1 MLAQDYLTLRLVR
14 LKGTEE
20 WSHKR
25 EGLSILFPKSGTG
38 TYCSQSPAQRIGAG
52 DVVMMNGA
60 SNFRLSAS
68 GGVDLVFWCFSVRLD
83 HLYPLFASLEIS
95 LLESVADTFAAPK
108 LLPATMP
115 LAKQCHR
122 LVEDTP
128 PQFNLDHRSQL
139 LRVASV
145 ILTEEF
151 KVAHERRVG
160 AMGVEGHL
168 VQIFEQLTAEE
179 LLTISVGELATRF
192 NCSRRHL
199 NRLFHQYF
207 GFSVAALRME
217 MRLLKAVSVLRD
229 ANAKIINVAEQ
240 CGFNHLGLFNTCF
253 KRRFGASPGQW
264 RKLTLHGPAAGGE
277 TRAKD
282 NSVCP
287 LHSKG
292 LCPLATGDNSLTS
305 PVTAAT
311 SILQSAG
318 KSGGKQALPNSKATR
333 PGTVSPRNTG
343 SRSKAV
349 INPEL

>member
-25 EGLSILFPKSGTG
+25 EGLSILFPKSGLGAYT
-38 TYCSQSPAQRIGAG
+38 SNVSPQRIGAG
-52 DVVMMNGA
+52 DVVVMNGA
-60 SNFRLSAS
+60 CNVRLTAS
-68 GGVDLVFWCFSVRLD
+68 GGADLVFWCFCVRLD

-95 LLESVADTFAAPK
+95 LLEAVAETFASPK
-108 LLPATMP
+108 LFGAAQP

-122 LVEDTP
+122 LIEDTP
-128 PQFNLDHRSQL
+128 AQFNLDHRSQL

-151 KVAHERRVG
+151 KAAHERRVG
-160 AMGVEGHL
+160 ALGVEAHL
-168 VQIFEQLTAEE
+168 IQTFEQLTADE
-179 LLTISVGELATRF
+179 LLSISVGDLASRF

-217 MRLLKAVSVLRD
+217 MRLLKAVSILRD

-264 RKLTLHGPAAGGE
+264 RKLSLQGMNPASEGGNP
-277 TRAKD
+277 D

-292 LCPLATGDNSLTS
+292 LCPLTTSENSSTA
-305 PVTAAT
+305 AAT

-318 KSGGKQALPNSKATR
+318 KTSGKLPIANPKGPTRGAVSRTPKNSQ
-333 PGTVSPRNTG
+333 P
-343 SRSKAV
+343 
-349 INPEL
+349 

>member
-25 EGLSILFPKSGTG
+25 EGLSILFPKTGLG
-38 TYCSQSPAQRIGAG
+38 TYTTNSAPQRVGTG
-52 DVVMMNGA
+52 DVVVLTGA
-60 SNFRLSAS
+60 SNFRLSTL
-68 GGVDLVFWCFSVRLD
+68 GGGDLVFWCFAVRLD

-95 LLESVADTFAAPK
+95 LLESVAETFASPK
-108 LLPATMP
+108 LFAAALP

-151 KVAHERRVG
+151 KVAHERRAG
-160 AMGVEGHL
+160 ALGVEAHL
-168 VQIFEQLTAEE
+168 IQTFEQLTAEE
-179 LLTISVGELATRF
+179 LLTISVGELATKF

-217 MRLLKAVSVLRD
+217 MRLLKAVSILRD
-229 ANAKIINVAEQ
+229 ASAKIINVAEQ

-264 RKLTLHGPAAGGE
+264 RKLTLQGVNPAGNPAD
-277 TRAKD
+277 KS

-292 LCPLATGDNSLTS
+292 LCPLTSGDNG
-305 PVTAAT
+305 
-311 SILQSAG
+311 LQSPLTATTLLQTAG
-318 KSGGKQALPNSKATR
+318 KSQTKPTTGPRGAAKTEPISSRNS
-333 PGTVSPRNTG
+333 G
-343 SRSKAV
+343 SRTQNS
-349 INPEL
+349 PQP

>member
-14 LKGTEE
+14 LNGAEE
-20 WSHKR
+20 WVHKR
-25 EGLSILFPKSGTG
+25 EGLSILFPKNGSGT
-38 TYCSQSPAQRIGAG
+38 CICNSASPQRIVAG
-52 DVVMMNGA
+52 DVLIVNSA
-60 SNFRLSAS
+60 SGFRLS
-68 GGVDLVFWCFSVRLD
+68 GGGSADLVFWCFSVRLD
-83 HLYPLFASLEIS
+83 HLYPLFASMEIS
-95 LLESVADTFAAPK
+95 LLETIGQTFASPK
-108 LLPATMP
+108 LFAAALP

-122 LVEDTP
+122 LIEDTP

-160 AMGVEGHL
+160 AMGVEAHL
-168 VQIFEQLTAEE
+168 LQIFEQLTADE
-179 LLTISVGELATRF
+179 LLTISVGELAAKF

-217 MRLLKAVSVLRD
+217 MRLLKAVSILRD

-264 RKLTLHGPAAGGE
+264 RKLGMQGVNPINPNGE
-277 TRAKD
+277 KD
-282 NSVCP
+282 NTVCP

-292 LCPLATGDNSLTS
+292 LCPRTSSEDAPLS
-305 PVTAAT
+305 PVSVAT
-311 SILQSAG
+311 TILQSAG
-318 KSGGKQALPNSKATR
+318 KAGSKPSSKGAKGTATTSR
-333 PGTVSPRNTG
+333 SSG
-343 SRSKAV
+343 SRS
-349 INPEL
+349 

>member
-14 LKGTEE
+14 LKGAEE

-38 TYCSQSPAQRIGAG
+38 TCHCHSPAQRIGAG
-52 DVVMMNGA
+52 DVLVMNGV
-60 SNFRLSAS
+60 SNFRLSVNPGA
-68 GGVDLVFWCFSVRLD
+68 DLVFWCFSVRLD

-95 LLESVADTFAAPK
+95 LLESIAETFGSPK
-108 LLPATMP
+108 LFPASLP
-115 LAKQCHR
+115 LAKQCHQ

-151 KVAHERRVG
+151 KAAHERRTG
-160 AMGVEGHL
+160 AMGVEAHL

-179 LLTISVGELATRF
+179 LLTISVGDLASKF

-217 MRLLKAVSVLRD
+217 MRLLKAVSILRD

-264 RKLTLHGPAAGGE
+264 RKTTLQGGNSP
-277 TRAKD
+277 RAIVED

-292 LCPLATGDNSLTS
+292 LCPKTGESNGLQS
-305 PVTAAT
+305 TAAT
-311 SILQSAG
+311 ATSLLQSAG
-318 KSGGKQALPNSKATR
+318 KSNRKPLVGKP
-333 PGTVSPRNTG
+333 
-343 SRSKAV
+343 AV
-349 INPEL
+349 ISGRRSDSGNQNSHQS